1 MAKKL
6 PTDAF
11 DFYFSLGPQRS
22 YQAVATKY
30 GASKRAVTALA
41 KREKWQER
49 LEKVENEAKA
59 KSDQKKV
66 EALEAAKERHLQAL
80 RLVLGKGIEALT
92 RMHITTP
99 MDAVRAIG
107 IAVRELRVELG
118 EPSERTAVSIEDVIK
133 REYERWLVPAQP
145 DKTAGA
151 EVGDSGEEAVDDG
164 HADDPEQVRS
174 LS

>member
-22 YQAVATKY
+22 YQGVATKY

-41 KREKWQER
+41 KRERWQER

-59 KSDQKKV
+59 NADKKKV

-133 REYERWLVPAQP
+133 REYERWMV
-145 DKTAGA
+145 TAEPEKA
-151 EVGDSGEEAVDDG
+151 STAAVSNSNQEA
-164 HADDPEQVRS
+164 ADDVHDESVQQIRAVP
-174 LS
+174 